1 MASKAIEGALKLR
14 RALLHYELDLADET
28 KAEVEKALIPITD
41 KAKGFATVPAGLSSW
56 FKQSNG
62 SFPSANLGEIRR
74 GIQSSADASKPNR
87 RGWVSLARVENISR
101 AGAIFETAGR
111 KNKDGRAPFQ
121 STAGAAYGTM
131 GTEGS
136 YRGKRR
142 GRVKGYNSNNPF
154 AGYQFTHAIEA
165 ASPLAQNPQL
175 TRSRKGKGHLIF
187 RAWKENNCVANS
199 VVILAIE
206 KTTKKFYQRTDK

>member
-14 RALLHYELDLADET
+14 RALLHFELDLADDT
-28 KAEVEKALIPITD
+28 KAEVEKALIPVTD
-41 KAKGFATVPAGLSSW
+41 KARGFATVPAGLSSW

-62 SFPSANLGEIRR
+62 SFPTANLGEIRR
-74 GIQSSADASKPNR
+74 GIRSSADASKPNR
-87 RGWVSLARVENISR
+87 KGWVSLARVENISR

-111 KNKDGRAPFQ
+111 KNKDGRAAFQ
-121 STAGAAYGTM
+121 NVRGSAYGTM

-136 YRGKRR
+136 YRGKVR
-142 GRVKGYNSNNPF
+142 GRVRDYNSNNPF
-154 AGYQFTHAIEA
+154 AGYQFVHAIEQ

-175 TRSRKGKGHLIF
+175 TRSRRGKGHLIF
-187 RAWKENNCVANS
+187 RAWKENQGVANAA
-199 VVILAIE
+199 VITAIE

>member
-28 KAEVEKALIPITD
+28 KAEVEKALIPIED
-41 KAKGFATVPAGLSSW
+41 KARGFATVPAGLSSW

-87 RGWVSLARVENISR
+87 RGWVSLARVENTSR

-111 KNKDGRAPFQ
+111 KNKDGRAAFQ
-121 STAGAAYGTM
+121 NVRGPEYGTL
-131 GTEGS
+131 GTEGK
-136 YRGKRR
+136 RGGKQR
-142 GRVKGYNSNNPF
+142 KGIKSYNSNNPF

-165 ASPLAQNPQL
+165 ASPLAKNPQL
-175 TRSRKGKGHLIF
+175 VRGRKGRGHLIF
-187 RAWKENNCVANS
+187 RAWKENNGVANAA
-199 VVILAIE
+199 VILAIQ
-206 KTTKKFYQRTDK
+206 KTTKKFYQGTD

>member
-28 KAEVEKALIPITD
+28 KAEVEKALIPVTE

-121 STAGAAYGTM
+121 LTRGEIYGTY
-131 GTEGS
+131 GSEGF
-136 YRGKRR
+136 RGKKAR
-142 GRVKGYNSNNPF
+142 GKVKGYDSNNPF
-154 AGYQFTHAIEA
+154 AGYHFVRAIEA
-165 ASPLAQNPQL
+165 ASPLAKNPQL
-175 TRSRKGKGHLIF
+175 IRGRKGRGHLIF
-187 RAWKENNCVANS
+187 RAWKENNGVANAA
-199 VVILAIE
+199 VILAIQ